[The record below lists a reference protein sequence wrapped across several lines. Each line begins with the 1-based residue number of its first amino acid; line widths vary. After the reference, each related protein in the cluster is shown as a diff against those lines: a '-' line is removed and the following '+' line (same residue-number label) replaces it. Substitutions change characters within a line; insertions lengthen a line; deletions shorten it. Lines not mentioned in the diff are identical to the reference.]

1 MTEGKIR
8 HFKYVPNGFVD
19 VWIQAGWRAL
29 PEVLTGTGHG
39 EYSTYME
46 WAGEGEPVCPQT
58 EAGAGDDLSDIE
70 AAVAVIT
77 GDRPGERFITL
88 GAGDGGFQRW
98 RLSEEL
104 ARKIRREL
112 NARLD

>member
-1 MTEGKIR
+1 
-8 HFKYVPNGFVD
+8 
-19 VWIQAGWRAL
+19 
-29 PEVLTGTGHG
+29 VL
-39 EYSTYME
+39 S
-46 WAGEGEPVCPQT
+46 
-58 EAGAGDDLSDIE
+58 SDHV

-77 GDRPGERFITL
+77 GDKAGERCIKL
-88 GAGDGGFQRW
+88 GPGDGTFQRW